1 MIIFEARDFHSA
13 GNYRIFYHSDFTWN
27 QNWRNQSLKICCF
40 NTLIGSEIFFFLWIC
55 AIFKILQNWFH
66 ILKSGWQKNPE
77 IFPLWLITGRQV
89 QCNSTEFFF
98 WKNPVNIFFEKKN
111 VRKFWF
117 FPHCAYLF
125 PVIYREQIAAH
136 FRILCLG
143 PSFSPTPSELGGW
156 FFTPRTPFYGRRR
169 VDPHIS
175 TWGGHRGYL
184 LGSRVRGVNHMMVW
198 SWSRRRTEITK
209 KKNFQFF

>member
-1 MIIFEARDFHSA
+1 MHF
-13 GNYRIFYHSDFTWN
+13 
-27 QNWRNQSLKICCF
+27 
-40 NTLIGSEIFFFLWIC
+40 
-55 AIFKILQNWFH
+55 
-66 ILKSGWQKNPE
+66 
-77 IFPLWLITGRQV
+77 
-89 QCNSTEFFF
+89 TEFFF
-98 WKNPVNIFFEKKN
+98 FGKKPM
-111 VRKFWF
+111 RKFYF

-125 PVIYREQIAAH
+125 PVIYREQIATH

-209 KKNFQFF
+209 KKKNFQFFLAKKSWKKKNTFYCCQNGMNWLTQPRFHDVDGIGDPQE